1 MAFSVPLLTMDL
13 LLDPCLLLLLAAAL
27 VAGPLLSAVAMWRRS
42 RGRKRLYHRVV
53 GTNFQMLL
61 HFRQQY
67 DYATNLS
74 RRHRTFR
81 ILNSPFHSDVYTCDP
96 AVVEHILRTNFQ
108 NYGKGTFNYGIMNDL
123 LGDGIFAVDGAHWR
137 HQRKLASHE
146 FSTRALKDISG
157 AVFKKNSVRLAQAVA
172 EVADSNQAIDLQDW
186 FVKSTMDSIF
196 EVSFGTELNS
206 LQGTNAETREFL
218 RALDESTELINRR
231 YIDPLWKVMR
241 FINVGSAAVLKDN
254 VRIIDDYIH
263 RLIRSKIA
271 QMSNQKVD
279 KLDILSRF
287 LNERPNDPENLTDR
301 YLRDIILNF
310 IIAGKDTT
318 AGTLSWFIYLLCRHP
333 PVEEKI
339 FEEVKEAVGAKGGVS
354 VEEFAANVTE
364 ESLGKMTYLHAAITE
379 TLRLYPAVPLDGKIC
394 FSDDSL
400 PDGYDVKAGEFILYQ
415 PYAMGR
421 MKYLWGEDAEI
432 FRPERWLDADGNFCP
447 ESPFK
452 FTAFQAGPRIC
463 LGKEFAYR
471 QMKIFAAV
479 LLRFFTFK
487 LRDEEEAV
495 HYKMT
500 FTLFMNPGLNVH
512 VFHR

>member
-1 MAFSVPLLTMDL
+1 MDL
-13 LLDPCLLLLLAAAL
+13 LINPSLLLLLAAAL
-27 VAGPLLSAVAMWRRS
+27 AAALVAAPLLSSVAMRLRSGGRRQ
-42 RGRKRLYHRVV
+42 RYHPVA
-53 GTNFQMLL
+53 GNNLQMLL
-61 HFRQQY
+61 HFRHLY
-67 DYATNLS
+67 DFTTDLS

-81 ILNSPFHSDVYTCDP
+81 ILTSPFHSDVYTCDP

-108 NYGKGTFNYGIMNDL
+108 NYGKGKFNYEILNDL
-123 LGDGIFAVDGAHWR
+123 LGDGIFAVDGAQWR
-137 HQRKLASHE
+137 HQRKLASRE
-146 FSTRALKDISG
+146 FSTRALKDISDD
-157 AVFKKNSVRLAQAVA
+157 VLKKNSVRLAQAVA
-172 EVADSNQAIDLQDW
+172 EVADSDQTIDLQDW

-218 RALDESTELINRR
+218 RALDESNELINRR
-231 YIDPLWKVMR
+231 YVDPLWKVMR
-241 FINVGSAAVLKDN
+241 FFNVGSAAVLKDN
-254 VRIIDDYIH
+254 VRIIDDHVYK
-263 RLIRSKIA
+263 LIRSEIA

-279 KLDILSRF
+279 KPSILSRF
-287 LNERPNDPENLTDR
+287 LHERPNDPENLTDR

-310 IIAGKDTT
+310 ILAGKDTT

-333 PVEEKI
+333 RVEEKI
-339 FEEVKEAVGAKGGVS
+339 FEEAKEAVGAKGGES
-354 VEEFAANVTE
+354 VEEFATNVTE

-379 TLRLYPAVPLDGKIC
+379 TLRIYPALAMDGKIC
-394 FSDDSL
+394 FSDDTL
-400 PDGYDVKAGEFILYQ
+400 PDGYDVKAGEFVLYQ

-487 LRDEEEAV
+487 LTDEEAI
-495 HYKMT
+495 HYRMT
-500 FTLFMNPGLNVH
+500 ISLFMDSGLNVL
-512 VFHR
+512 VFRR